1 MSAKGNYVYLTAFY
15 EPDCDGGGVHVV
27 DISNPASPKE
37 VLKISGHV
45 GTFSCEGFQVIALNT
60 LSFTGELLIY
70 QNEICPG
77 SKVGVGASL
86 SSTPR
91 IL

>member
-15 EPDCDGGGVHVV
+15 EPDCDGGGVYIV
-27 DISNPASPKE
+27 DISNRASPKE
-37 VLKISGHV
+37 VSKISGHV
-45 GTFSCEGFQVIALNT
+45 GTFSCEGSQVIALNT

-91 IL
+91 FL